1 MRALSVILGIVLI
14 VGGVVFIASPGAM
27 MLGVGSLI
35 GLFILIHGV
44 GSLIGHYRFRALGD
58 GWGVA
63 GAILSVVLGI
73 LLTTSAQ
80 LQLVTN
86 LMVVFIAG
94 IWMMAAGVVLMATAI
109 RMSRYA
115 VAMPWERPSRAWL
128 WLLLLGL
135 ILIILGIL
143 AYVHPLAGVMTMSL
157 LMGVY
162 VIAAGVNLIA
172 LACCRSDW

>member
-1 MRALSVILGIVLI
+1 
-14 VGGVVFIASPGAM
+14 M

-86 LMVVFIAG
+86 LIGRVHRR

-115 VAMPWERPSRAWL
+115 VAMPGSGRAGPGCGCCCW
-128 WLLLLGL
+128 GL
-135 ILIILGIL
+135 
-143 AYVHPLAGVMTMSL
+143 S
-157 LMGVY
+157 
-162 VIAAGVNLIA
+162 
-172 LACCRSDW
+172 